1 METITERFQNYLKN
15 HEKYKN
21 NILSIESIQ
30 EGISKLESSI
40 LKKQK
45 TYNNEKTIK
54 NKLEDEKEKLQKEF
68 QKQKYFYS
76 KCRGDSIEDNPDYSL
91 EMSNIKNE
99 YTDVELFSK
108 GQYAI
113 RKKYDIIKQEY
124 YVKRKEELNRE
135 KEAICQ
141 EEKRFVQDKTAYLHE
156 VMNQKHSGCV
166 DILEKKKKEVIRYLN
181 ANSKIKY
188 AESAKKMREIIEKE
202 TIFRENCGN
211 SEKKL
216 INEMISLKGTE
227 NYAVRKEK
235 IDIYKFKRYR
245 IKNKY
250 RDIRNLLTRYDK
262 HSEYQSVFFYPFLI
276 ICTIL
281 LFIIFML
288 GFSPLFF
295 LIPSSNVIAGISGVI
310 GRFVVKFFPS
320 LFMAAITFFVAYFI
334 FKLCNAEKVGIILG
348 GIIGIYI
355 FLSLFLAYSPNITA
369 QTMKGFA
376 TVVHYIIAV
385 IINLPIVVLIIYILH
400 YIILNT
406 SIVNLFFHMQEDKVL
421 SDLREFEEYFFDNKE
436 TFIALF
442 HYMEAISFAC
452 ENRFNLLLSNIDKD
466 IDRVQEEKGFLKLET
481 DCEKELKRRGQ
492 ERERQLNELKKK
504 RDNLKEEVNR
514 KNETLQ
520 TMNNKLCA
528 IDNDIFQMS
537 KKLNKEK
544 EIEKDLLHQI
554 ASDKEKLLQETEN
567 IISKDDREFDL
578 KCNEQNTALE
588 LLRCK
593 GQLSKQIYFVRKKKD
608 KYQMAE
614 VIELDLKCEHTVFVY
629 DQNDISGNNLSEE
642 LEPFIKWFVEAIRRT
657 NPAALL
663 YRWFTIVDMMSGKS
677 VLTMPPYD
685 RFLDVIDDER
695 GKMRLC
701 ETLQQ
706 KEISVSSAMNQP
718 DIRESGKQIDSVDD
732 LNAIK
737 MEINEPDIMQ
747 QPNMPINDLWEK
759 PVPYNIIIFIVPNI
773 IGSGS
778 QPSVLNDELK
788 RILMNV
794 KHYGIIPVFLVS
806 SSTWDDIKNS
816 SDVVYLHNV
825 QNKSIIRISH
835 VGKNN
840 EESIDILD
848 K

>member
-21 NILSIESIQ
+21 NMLSIESIQ

-40 LKKQK
+40 LRKQK
-45 TYNNEKTIK
+45 TYNNEMTIK
-54 NKLEDEKEKLQKEF
+54 NKLEDEREKLQKEF
-68 QKQKYFYS
+68 QRQKYFYS

-135 KEAICQ
+135 KETICK

-156 VMNQKHSGCV
+156 KMDEVYLGCV
-166 DILEKKKKEVIRYLN
+166 DILEKKKKEVIHYLN

-188 AESAKKMREIIEKE
+188 AESAKKIREVIEKE
-202 TIFRENCGN
+202 TILQENCGN
-211 SEKKL
+211 SEKNL
-216 INEMISLKGTE
+216 IHGMISLKGTE
-227 NYAVRKEK
+227 NYLIKKEK

-245 IKNKY
+245 IKNEY
-250 RDIRNLLTRYDK
+250 RGIRNLLTMYDK
-262 HSEYQSVFFYPFLI
+262 NSEYQSAIFYPFLV
-276 ICTIL
+276 ICAIL
-281 LFIIFML
+281 LFLVFMF

-295 LIPSSNVIAGISGVI
+295 LIPSSNVIAGVSGVI
-310 GRFVVKFFPS
+310 GRFVIKFFPS
-320 LFMAAITFFVAYFI
+320 LFMAVITFLLIYFI
-334 FKLCNAEKVGIILG
+334 SKLCRAEKVGIILG
-348 GIIGIYI
+348 GIAGIYI
-355 FLSLFLAYSPNITA
+355 FLSLFLEYSPNITA
-369 QTMKGFA
+369 QTMEGFA

-385 IINLPIVVLIIYILH
+385 VINMIIVIIIIDILY

-406 SIVNLFFHMQEDKVL
+406 PIVNLFFHMQEDKVL
-421 SDLREFEEYFFDNKE
+421 NDLREFEEYFFDNKE

-442 HYMEAISFAC
+442 HYMEAIGFAC
-452 ENRFNLLLSNIDKD
+452 ENRFNSLYININNNIDR
-466 IDRVQEEKGFLKLET
+466 IQEEKDFLKLET
-481 DCEKELKRRGQ
+481 NCEKELKRRGQ

-520 TMNNKLCA
+520 SMKNKLFV
-528 IDNDIFQMS
+528 IDNDISQMS
-537 KKLNKEK
+537 KELNKEK
-544 EIEKDLLHQI
+544 EVEKDLLNQI
-554 ASDKEKLLQETEN
+554 ASDKEKLLQETNN
-567 IISKDDREFDL
+567 IINKDDREFDL

-593 GQLSKQIYFVRKKKD
+593 GQLSKQLYFVRKKKD

-642 LEPFIKWFVEAIRRT
+642 LGPFIKWIVEAVRRT

-663 YRWFTIVDMMSGKS
+663 YRWFTIVDMMSGKR

-737 MEINEPDIMQ
+737 MAINEPDIIQ
-747 QPNMPINDLWEK
+747 QPNMPISDLWEK
-759 PVPYNIIIFIVPNI
+759 PLPYNIIIFIVPNI

-794 KHYGIIPVFLVS
+794 SHYGIIPVFLVS
-806 SSTWDDIKNS
+806 SNTWDDIKNS
-816 SDVVYLHNV
+816 SDVAYLHNV

-840 EESIDILD
+840 EESLDILG
-848 K
+848 